1 MKIERI
7 NLTEAITSQ
16 INLKAILMERL
27 NKVVLIAGKNGA
39 GKSRLL
45 RLIREQVNHSP
56 NSSIIH
62 KLASDIKASEQT
74 IASYLR
80 QIEQSEEQ
88 LKIQTSSDANIF
100 HTNQITNFRKSIE
113 LNERQIEK
121 NKQSLELASY
131 FTFSPEKE
139 DNAVID
145 FVPKSL
151 DLTDSYT
158 LAPFQLDESAK
169 NIFNIGTY
177 DIALGAIPAIEKIT
191 RKWVNVNTIEKRN
204 LEVSD
209 NEQEKINADYKKL
222 EHYIQLFL
230 GTDLK
235 RNSDG
240 HAMLFGKRIGDA
252 NLSNGQKILLQFCMA
267 LFAQEA
273 SLENLVIFMDEPEN
287 HLHPAALIEVL
298 DKITSHVTNGQVWIA
313 THSINVLAHFDPSN
327 IWYIDNGKISYAG
340 TTSQKVLDGLLGN
353 ENEIDRVSHFLS
365 LPAQMA
371 NHKFAFECL
380 FYPNVV
386 TTGSDDPQTK
396 QIHEIITDKASRG
409 EKLKVLDYGIGKA
422 RLISTIFENERLK
435 DIDITQWLDFYGYD
449 KFDTYKDICTKV
461 LKGIYG
467 DSCTRYFT
475 KEKDLMAS
483 HDENTF
489 DVIIMCNV
497 FHEIEPSDWLSLFNS
512 ITSPF
517 KLLKEDG
524 YLVVVEDQFLAIG
537 EKAHSKGFLVFDE
550 LEFKK
555 LFQITTSDTYKSTD
569 YRGDGRLKSHHIPK
583 NCINRITSDSK
594 KESLKTLIQ
603 NAKDE
608 IKIIRKE
615 KPSFKN
621 GKLHSFWTQ
630 QLANASLALEEL

>member
-7 NLTEAITSQ
+7 NLPEAITSQ

-45 RLIREQVNHSP
+45 RLIREQVNNSP
-56 NSSIIH
+56 NNETFQ
-62 KLASDIKASEQT
+62 KLTSQVQESQEAITRYSKD
-74 IASYLR
+74 
-80 QIEQSEEQ
+80 IEQLEEQ
-88 LKIQTSSDANIF
+88 LKSLQTSEQNSFLNNRIK
-100 HTNQITNFRKSIE
+100 NCEEGIE
-113 LNERQIEK
+113 NNTRHIETI
-121 NKQSLELASY
+121 NHSLKLASY
-131 FTFSPEKE
+131 FTFYPEKE
-139 DNAVID
+139 DNVVVD

-158 LAPFQLDESAK
+158 LAPNQLDEFAG
-169 NIFNIGTY
+169 NIFNIGIS
-177 DIALGAIPAIEKIT
+177 DISKGTIPAIEKII
-191 RKWVNVNTIEKRN
+191 RKWVNINTTDSGDVNTSEDERHEVNTNYEK
-204 LEVSD
+204 L
-209 NEQEKINADYKKL
+209 K
-222 EHYIQLFL
+222 HYIQLFL

-240 HAMLFGKRIGDA
+240 HAMLFRKRIGDA

-327 IWYIDNGKISYAG
+327 IWYIDNGKVSYAG
-340 TTSQKVLDGLLGN
+340 NASQKVLDSLLGN
-353 ENEIDRVSHFLS
+353 EDEIDRVSHFLS

-371 NHKFAFECL
+371 NDKFAFECL

-396 QIHEIITDKASRG
+396 QIHDIIADKASRG

-497 FHEIEPSDWLSLFNS
+497 FHEIEPSDWLCLFNS

-608 IKIIRKE
+608 IKIIRK
-615 KPSFKN
+615 KNPSFKN